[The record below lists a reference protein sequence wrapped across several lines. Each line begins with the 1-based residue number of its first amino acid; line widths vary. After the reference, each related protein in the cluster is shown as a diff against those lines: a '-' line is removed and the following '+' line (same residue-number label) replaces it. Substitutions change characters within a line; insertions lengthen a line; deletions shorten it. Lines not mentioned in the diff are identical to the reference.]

1 MLNYRQKKNLA
12 SLDLVITIIAF
23 LGVIITTA
31 IVIIVQ
37 NEMRNV
43 FIGELIVLVVVFAN
57 GTKRIGKYLKEK
69 KALKKEFSTIAIT
82 SKSFI

>member
-12 SLDLVITIIAF
+12 VLDLVITIIAF
-23 LGVIITTA
+23 LGVIVTTA

-57 GTKRIGKYLKEK
+57 GTKRIGKFLKEK
-69 KALKKEFSTIAIT
+69 KALKKEYSAVTIAR
-82 SKSFI
+82 KSFI